1 MSYGKHHPPPI
12 QAFPFDTGVDASRLS
27 KYTVFEAPD
36 PVLWCPRGYAIIVT
50 DPRGCWNS
58 EGEDASFQTPVEGAD
73 EYDLIEWAAKLECCT
88 GDIGLSR
95 VSYLVQSQWMVAQMR
110 PPSLKAIVAWEGWCD
125 GTTTKPTAKA
135 SLKYDSESDD
145 RLKFNFKFNK
155 ETAMVGYSKLRLAIQ
170 TPDNDDADI
179 FVALRKLDDEGEQV
193 TFTYFTVYEHGPFAQ
208 GCLRAS
214 HRALDE
220 KRSKDYQPWR
230 NHDKLEPLD
239 PKKVYEIDIEFLA
252 ATARFLPCES
262 LQIVIGGT
270 DITKCKPSLVQK
282 HG

>member
-1 MSYGKHHPPPI
+1 MPSSSLI
-12 QAFPFDTGVDASRLS
+12 RVD
-27 KYTVFEAPD
+27 VGI
-36 PVLWCPRGYAIIVT
+36 PRGMHRFKRPLKEQMNMILLNV
-50 DPRGCWNS
+50 
-58 EGEDASFQTPVEGAD
+58 
-73 EYDLIEWAAKLECCT
+73 AAKLEWCT
-88 GDIGLSR
+88 GDIGLSG

-170 TPDNDDADI
+170 TPDNDDAEI

-193 TFTYFTVYEHGPFAQ
+193 TFTYFTVYEHGPIAQ

-239 PKKVYEIDIEFLA
+239 PKKVYEINIELLA
-252 ATARFLPCES
+252 ATARFLPGES

-270 DITKCKPSLVQK
+270 DITKCKPSLAQK
-282 HG
+282 HGDRKNKGQHIVWTGGEWDAHLLLPTVEGLDLGTVWGNR